1 MSEPP
6 REDGAGANDDERPD
20 DDRGDDERPDD
31 ERIDREESTDRDEPG
46 RSRPA
51 GREGTADRGDGP
63 KEKSSET
70 MAEQGGITFGGE
82 LIKKAFG
89 FLVVALIT
97 RLVSPGVYGLFVL
110 ATSVLHLL
118 QVFASAGLHR
128 AIDYYVPQYL
138 AADEPGKARG
148 VTLQVFGLL
157 LLTSTTT
164 GALLYLGADRLAAV
178 FGEPALATALRML
191 AVALPLLA
199 VFNGLM
205 ASYAGI
211 KRLKYRV
218 YVRDVTRPTVRL
230 LATAALLIAGY
241 GLLGVVGGFV
251 IGLAVAIVLG
261 TVILVRHD
269 ALRGASASL
278 TPLREVLWYGV
289 PLALAGVIYVV
300 MGQVDYFVVG
310 YFLASEDVG
319 IYRVGYMLAANLLVF
334 FSSLAPVFKP
344 LIAEERRDGDAVAK
358 RYRTA
363 TRWALGFSL
372 PFAAI
377 LVLGAEVYL
386 SIVFTP
392 QYAVASGVVLAL
404 VVGYLIS
411 ITAGGPDGA
420 LLQGLGY
427 SRLVFVNSGL
437 LLVANVVFSVLLV
450 PRYGI
455 LGAGLGT
462 MLALSLSGA
471 AALAEVYYYRGIHP
485 FSPALG
491 RVIAAWLPALGA
503 GWVVVTV
510 VPDRFVV
517 AVVLPVVV
525 LGVYVVAGRALGAV
539 TPDDVRVAE
548 AVAPAPVVARLR
560 RAVDGEP

>member
-1 MSEPP
+1 MS
-6 REDGAGANDDERPD
+6 DGRSDDAEVSDGRSDDADVSDGRSDDAEVIDDEAD
-20 DDRGDDERPDD
+20 EGEAVDDESD
-31 ERIDREESTDRDEPG
+31 EEE
-46 RSRPA
+46 A
-51 GREGTADRGDGP
+51 VDGP
-63 KEKSSET
+63 VAPSKGSDAT

-82 LIKKAFG
+82 LIKKSFG

-110 ATSVLHLL
+110 ATSVLHLM

-128 AIDYYVPQYL
+128 AIDYFVPQYL
-138 AADEPGKARG
+138 AQGEPEKARG
-148 VTLQVFGLL
+148 VTVQVFTLL
-157 LLTSTTT
+157 LCTSLAT
-164 GALLYLGADRLAAV
+164 GAVMYLAADRLATLFNEPGLAV
-178 FGEPALATALRML
+178 ALRLL

-199 VFNGLM
+199 IFNGLM
-205 ASYAGI
+205 ASYNGI

-218 YVRDVTRPTVRL
+218 YVRDVTRPTIRL
-230 LATAALLIAGY
+230 LATAGLLVAGY
-241 GLLGVVGGFV
+241 GLVGVVGGYLV
-251 IGLAVAIVLG
+251 GLTVSIVLG
-261 TVILVRHD
+261 VALLVRHD
-269 ALRGASASL
+269 ALRGASAAF
-278 TPLREVLWYGV
+278 TPLKEILWYGV

-334 FSSLAPVFKP
+334 FSSLAPIFKP
-344 LIAEERRDGDAVAK
+344 LIAEERRDGNAVAD

-363 TRWALGFSL
+363 TRWVLGLSL

-392 QYAVASGVVLAL
+392 QYTVASGVVLAL
-404 VVGYLIS
+404 VVGYLVS

-427 SRLVFVNSGL
+427 SRLVFLNSGI

-462 MLALSLSGA
+462 MLALTLSGT
-471 AALAEVYYYRGIHP
+471 AALVEVYYYRGIHP

-491 RVIAAWLPALGA
+491 RVVAAWLPALGA
-503 GWVVVTV
+503 GWLVVTLI
-510 VPDRFVV
+510 PDRFVV

-525 LGVYVVAGRALGAV
+525 LAVYVAAGRAFGAV
-539 TPDDVRVAE
+539 TPADVRIAE

-560 RAVDGEP
+560 RAVDDG

>member
-1 MSEPP
+1 MTDPSSSDDAIPS
-6 REDGAGANDDERPD
+6 DGD
-20 DDRGDDERPDD
+20 
-31 ERIDREESTDRDEPG
+31 STSGRD
-46 RSRPA
+46 S
-51 GREGTADRGDGP
+51 TADGGPPSDGDSPAERGRGP
-63 KEKSSET
+63 VADAERSDET

-82 LIKKAFG
+82 IIKKAFG

-110 ATSVLHLL
+110 ATSVLHLM

-128 AIDYYVPQYL
+128 AIDYFVPQYL
-138 AADEPGKARG
+138 ANDEPGRARG

-157 LLTSTTT
+157 LLTSTAT
-164 GALLYLGADRLAAV
+164 GAAMYLGADALATL
-178 FGEPALATALRML
+178 FDEPALATALRFL

-199 VFNGLM
+199 VFNGLL
-205 ASYAGI
+205 ASYNGI

-218 YVRDVTRPTVRL
+218 YVRDVTRPTIRL
-230 LATAALLIAGY
+230 LATATLLVAGY
-241 GLLGVVGGFV
+241 GLLGVVGGYV
-251 IGLAVAIVLG
+251 IGLAVSIGLGAVL
-261 TVILVRHD
+261 LVRHD
-269 ALRGASASL
+269 ALRGARVAFTS
-278 TPLREVLWYGV
+278 LREILWYGV

-344 LIAEERRDGDAVAK
+344 LIAEERRDGDAVET

-363 TRWALGFSL
+363 TRWVLGLSL

-411 ITAGGPDGA
+411 IAAGGPDGA

-427 SRLVFVNSGL
+427 SRLVFVNSGI

-462 MLALSLSGA
+462 MLALSLSGV
-471 AALAEVYYYRGIHP
+471 AALSEVYYYRRIHP

-503 GWVVVTV
+503 GWLVVTV
-510 VPDRFVV
+510 VPDRFAV

-525 LGVYVVAGRALGAV
+525 LATYVAAGRAVGAV
-539 TPDDVRVAE
+539 TPADVRIAE

-560 RAVDGEP
+560 RATDDEE

>member
-1 MSEPP
+1 MTDPDESKEGDRP
-6 REDGAGANDDERPD
+6 ETVDDAD
-20 DDRGDDERPDD
+20 
-31 ERIDREESTDRDEPG
+31 ESTDDPVAAS
-46 RSRPA
+46 RSRS
-51 GREGTADRGDGP
+51 DRSD
-63 KEKSSET
+63 ET

-110 ATSVLHLL
+110 ATSVLHLM

-128 AIDYYVPQYL
+128 AIDYFVPQYL
-138 AADEPGKARG
+138 ARDEPGKARG

-157 LLTSTTT
+157 LFTSTLT
-164 GALLYLGADRLAAV
+164 GTAMYLGAEFLAAL
-178 FGEPALATALRML
+178 FDEPALATALRLL

-199 VFNGLM
+199 VFNGLL
-205 ASYAGI
+205 ATYAGI

-230 LATAALLIAGY
+230 LATAVLLVVGY

-251 IGLAVAIVLG
+251 VGLAVSIAFGIVL
-261 TVILVRHD
+261 LVRHD
-269 ALRGASASL
+269 ALKGAKTAFTS
-278 TPLREVLWYGV
+278 LREVLWYGV

-310 YFLASEDVG
+310 YFLASDDVG

-334 FSSLAPVFKP
+334 FSSLAPIFKP
-344 LIAEERRDGDAVAK
+344 LIAEERRDGDAVEK

-363 TRWALGFSL
+363 TRWVLGLSL

-377 LVLGAEVYL
+377 LVLGADVYL

-392 QYAVASGVVLAL
+392 QYTVASGVVLAL
-404 VVGYLIS
+404 VVGYLVS
-411 ITAGGPDGA
+411 IAGGGPDGA

-437 LLVANVVFSVLLV
+437 LLVANVAFSVLLV

-462 MLALSLSGA
+462 MIALSLSGI
-471 AALAEVYYYRGIHP
+471 AALVEVYYYRRIHP

-491 RVIAAWLPALGA
+491 RVLAAWLPALAA
-503 GWVVVTV
+503 GWLVVWAI
-510 VPDRFVV
+510 PDRFVV

-525 LGVYVVAGRALGAV
+525 LGTYVVAGRAVGAV
-539 TPDDVRVAE
+539 TPDDVRIAE
-548 AVAPAPVVARLR
+548 TVAPDPVVARLR
-560 RAVDGEP
+560 RAADVEE

>member
-1 MSEPP
+1 MTDSDEPP
-6 REDGAGANDDERPD
+6 ER
-20 DDRGDDERPDD
+20 DRSGGTEASNATGDSDPDD
-31 ERIDREESTDRDEPG
+31 EPTTGPSDAPRSADDDAPEPTDDDAPADARSSRSDRSD
-46 RSRPA
+46 
-51 GREGTADRGDGP
+51 
-63 KEKSSET
+63 ET

-110 ATSVLHLL
+110 ATSVLHLM

-128 AIDYYVPQYL
+128 AIDYFVPQYL
-138 AADEPGKARG
+138 ARDEPGKARG

-157 LLTSTTT
+157 LLTSTAT
-164 GALLYLGADRLAAV
+164 GTAMYLGAEFIAAL
-178 FGEPALATALRML
+178 FDEPALAAALRLL

-199 VFNGLM
+199 VFNGLL
-205 ASYAGI
+205 AAYAGI

-230 LATAALLIAGY
+230 LTTAVLLVVGY
-241 GLLGVVGGFV
+241 GLIGIVGGYV
-251 IGLAVAIVLG
+251 VGLAVSIAFGVVL
-261 TVILVRHD
+261 LVRHD
-269 ALRGASASL
+269 ALKGAKTAFTSV
-278 TPLREVLWYGV
+278 REVLWYGV

-310 YFLASEDVG
+310 YFLASDDVG

-334 FSSLAPVFKP
+334 FSSLAPIFKP
-344 LIAEERRDGDAVAK
+344 LIAEERRDGNAVEK

-363 TRWALGFSL
+363 TRWVLGLSL

-392 QYAVASGVVLAL
+392 QYTVASGVVLAL
-404 VVGYLIS
+404 VIGYLVS
-411 ITAGGPDGA
+411 IAAGGPDGA

-427 SRLVFVNSGL
+427 SRLVFINSGI
-437 LLVANVVFSVLLV
+437 LLVANVTFSVLLV

-462 MLALSLSGA
+462 MLALSLSGT
-471 AALAEVYYYRGIHP
+471 AALTEVYYYRRIHP

-491 RVIAAWLPALGA
+491 RVVAAWLPALAA
-503 GWVVVTV
+503 GWLVVWAI
-510 VPDRFVV
+510 PDRFVV

-525 LGVYVVAGRALGAV
+525 LAVYVAAGRAFGAV
-539 TPDDVRVAE
+539 RPEDVRIAE

-560 RAVDGEP
+560 RAADVEE